1 MKLENAIRVPKMRF
15 AAMCEASEENTMN
28 IFETAPVVKSVV
40 GVFFT
45 CVACGTVE
53 EIRVP
58 REEGLPPKVYWEC
71 LTCQMRDDGSLLLLR
86 GKTPS
91 RVR

>member
-1 MKLENAIRVPKMRF
+1 MISDNHSVPDRPPVQY
-15 AAMCEASEENTMN
+15 AGRREASEENTMDGL
-28 IFETAPVVKSVV
+28 ETAPWVQKSVV

-71 LTCQMRDDGSLLLLR
+71 LTCQLQDYGALPESNF
-86 GKTPS
+86 
-91 RVR
+91 